1 MESKMITARTA
12 ALAFAATFVG
22 VGILG
27 FVPNPLVAPDGVFA
41 VNAIHNLVHVITGL
55 TLALGA
61 IWLEKPK
68 TTLLVVGALYVVVAI
83 AGFLTSGNTLLWL
96 IHINTADRWLHLAL
110 AAVILA
116 AGAALPEKV
125 ESAQTA

>member
-1 MESKMITARTA
+1 MITARTA
-12 ALAFAATFVG
+12 ASAFAATFVG

-41 VNAIHNLVHVITGL
+41 VNAIHNLVHVITGA
-55 TLALGA
+55 TLAAGA

-125 ESAQTA
+125 EASQTA

>member
-1 MESKMITARTA
+1 MITARTA